1 VKLKIDDFA
10 CPYHITAIHF
20 AYRERLNMQ
29 LSDFQVILLVTPI
42 IGYLAGFMT
51 VKINYLLVIV
61 SGKLWTSGHAKK
73 RFIVTGITVTACY
86 ITIIMMIFDF
96 TTINDQ
102 TLQMI
107 PAIITIVFA
116 GLYAV
121 GIFHS
126 DMRFKDTDT
135 VMNNIIMVTYA
146 TGNSPLEIQ
155 IRKDT
160 QNNAKSILDGMPIS
174 NNHALRLL
182 LFVFDSAMMVFL
194 VSLSKG
200 RFRVRRFVNLGST
213 ERKEYFETWATN
225 EYLYYAVQ
233 ALKSLVGFSYYTSP
247 GTWTE
252 IGYNGKLL
260 SRSYWN

>member
-1 VKLKIDDFA
+1 
-10 CPYHITAIHF
+10 
-20 AYRERLNMQ
+20 MQ
-29 LSDFQVILLVTPI
+29 LLDFQIILLVTPI

-51 VKINYLLVIV
+51 VKINHLLVIV

-73 RFIVTGITVTACY
+73 RFIVTGIIVTACY
-86 ITIIMMIFDF
+86 ITIIVMIFDF
-96 TTINDQ
+96 ATINDP
-102 TLQMI
+102 TLQTI
-107 PAIITIVFA
+107 VLAIITIVFA

-126 DMRFKDTDT
+126 DMRFKDTET
-135 VMNNIIMVTYA
+135 IMNNIIEVTYA
-146 TGNSPLEIQ
+146 DGNSPLEIQ

-160 QNNAKSILDGMPIS
+160 QNNAKSILNAMPIS

-194 VSLSKG
+194 VSLSSG